1 MKISRKYRI
10 HLKFDF
16 LKITFTC
23 NLTRIMNN
31 LTRKILKFDLQRFK
45 KEKKRRPVHHPILY
59 SRAKCIGVENRAG
72 KIEIGR

>member
-1 MKISRKYRI
+1 
-10 HLKFDF
+10 
-16 LKITFTC
+16 
-23 NLTRIMNN
+23 MNN

-45 KEKKRRPVHHPILY
+45 KKKKRRSVHHPILY